1 MPCAFAMCVFIEA
14 SLQQITANGTDWR
27 FFDEVK
33 RELKA

>member
-1 MPCAFAMCVFIEA
+1 MSVRLFKSTPNKIFAEH
-14 SLQQITANGTDWR
+14 TDCR